1 MPGGAEIRPA
11 TREHLG
17 DIPGIEHAG
26 AAMFSEDDLPAG
38 LRYRVTAMADL
49 SEALADGRLWVAVL
63 DRRTVGFALADV
75 VDGDAYLAEIDVLPA
90 FGRQGIGTALVRAVA
105 GWARSCG
112 FTAITLVTFR
122 HLPWNAPFYEK
133 LGFSIL
139 DAAEHG
145 SELRGLIEEE
155 REIGLDITTRVAMKL
170 RL

>member
-1 MPGGAEIRPA
+1 MPDGARIMPA
-11 TREHLG
+11 LREHLG

-26 AAMFSEDDLPAG
+26 ATMFSEDDLPAG

-49 SEALADGRLWVAVL
+49 RAALADGRLWVAVL
-63 DRRTVGFALADV
+63 DRKTVGFALADV
-75 VDGDAYLAEIDVLPA
+75 VDGDAYLAEVDVLPA
-90 FGRQGIGTALVRAVA
+90 FGRRGIGTALVRAVTD
-105 GWARSCG
+105 WARTRG

-145 SELRGLIEEE
+145 GELRGLIQEE
-155 REIGLDITTRVAMKL
+155 REIGLDVTRRVAMKL